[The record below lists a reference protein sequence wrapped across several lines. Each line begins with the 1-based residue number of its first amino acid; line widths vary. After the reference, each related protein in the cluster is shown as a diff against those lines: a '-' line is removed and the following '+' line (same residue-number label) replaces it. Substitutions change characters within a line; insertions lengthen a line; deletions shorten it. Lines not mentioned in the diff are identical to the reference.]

1 MKVLTSHSHMYFFFD
16 DRMRYKNYEHIIHA
30 IVLPFVV
37 IGVFS
42 EIVVCLVKTFKA
54 NKRSLEVK
62 IQFGKDRG
70 IKLENSLLEDECK
83 N

>member
-1 MKVLTSHSHMYFFFD
+1 M
-16 DRMRYKNYEHIIHA
+16 
-30 IVLPFVV
+30 V